1 MRFFLITFLF
11 AVLLTMPMAGRTEM
25 IVRHYN
31 PARHD
36 RFYSGIDKDFV
47 GASYDFSGV
56 GMSNA
61 GNWATLV
68 TDNSFLSSSHR
79 HPAPG
84 ETVTFWATNDLSGPS
99 YTYKVKG
106 GERIGMSDLWIGWF
120 DSTVTVDN
128 SIIRYQVPVLVAKKD
143 YIGLKLYNYG
153 MQHRVGRNVL
163 DKIVPAQIGNTTG
176 LTAVYDY
183 DNKDVPL
190 VGGDETCLKAG
201 DSGAPSFAVFNS
213 RLVFV
218 GTHWA
223 VSHNPFG
230 SIDTF
235 IPVYIEQ
242 INKVLA
248 KMGQSLSRCRSLTNL
263 GVER

>member
-1 MRFFLITFLF
+1 MRLFLKLFLT
-11 AVLLTMPMAGRTEM
+11 AVLLAIPMAGQSEM
-25 IVRHYN
+25 IVRNYI

-56 GMSNA
+56 GMSSA

-68 TDNSFLSSSHR
+68 TDNSFLSSCHR
-79 HPAPG
+79 HPVPG
-84 ETVTFWATNDLSGPS
+84 ETVTFWATNDLSGPK
-99 YTYKVKG
+99 YTYTVKG
-106 GERIGMSDLWIGWF
+106 GEQIGMSDLWLGWF
-120 DSTVTVDN
+120 DSTVTVN
-128 SIIRYQVPVLVAKKD
+128 TSIVRYQVPVLVAKKD
-143 YIGLKLYNYG
+143 YIGLELYNYG

-163 DKIVPAQIGNTTG
+163 DKIVPLQVGSTIG

-183 DNKDVPL
+183 DNRDASS

-201 DSGAPSFAVFNS
+201 DSGAPSFAVLNS

-248 KMGQSLSRCRSLTNL
+248 RMGQSLSRYRSLTNV
-263 GVER
+263 GR